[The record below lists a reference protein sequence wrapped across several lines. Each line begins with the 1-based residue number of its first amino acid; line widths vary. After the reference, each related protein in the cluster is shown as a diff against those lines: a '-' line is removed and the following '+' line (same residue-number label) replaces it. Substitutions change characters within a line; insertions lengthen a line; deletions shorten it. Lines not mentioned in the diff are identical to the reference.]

1 MEIWTEQTMTRIEL
15 LAILKTLRKW
25 TDTKPISLKDKR
37 KLNPTEK
44 EKTLLKKGRMI
55 GV

>member
-1 MEIWTEQTMTRIEL
+1 M
-15 LAILKTLRKW
+15 RKW

-44 EKTLLKKGRMI
+44 EKTLQKKVGWLESKSLCILYQERS
-55 GV
+55 